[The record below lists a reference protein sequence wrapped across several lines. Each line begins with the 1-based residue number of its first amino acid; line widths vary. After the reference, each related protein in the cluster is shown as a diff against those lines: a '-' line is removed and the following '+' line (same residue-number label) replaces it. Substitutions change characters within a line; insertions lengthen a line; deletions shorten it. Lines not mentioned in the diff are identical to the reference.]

1 MPGDER
7 GDWGKEK
14 KQKTDDTVA
23 GLKDRE
29 IRVEEKARQGKEERG
44 GRE

>member
-1 MPGDER
+1 MSGDER

-14 KQKTDDTVA
+14 NQKHDTVA

-29 IRVEEKARQGKEERG
+29 IRIEEKAKQGEEERG